1 MKKASKSQMIEA
13 VYSHHTNPGN
23 LGNEKTEKEFEKME
37 IAAALAHIYGY
48 G

>member
-1 MKKASKSQMIEA
+1 MKKASKSQMIED
-13 VYSHHTNPGN
+13 VHSNYTNPGN

>member
-13 VYSHHTNPGN
+13 VYSHHTYPGN
-23 LGNEKTEKEFEKME
+23 LGKEKTEKKFEKRE
-37 IAAALAHIYGY
+37 IAEALAHIYGY